1 MIDCLAYVLAEP
13 SIEPCSADRLIH
25 KRPSDLELTRSKLLF
40 DPLPSI
46 VEESLSYGPGP
57 SSPHHIRS
65 SSADSRLLFQ
75 ETSPLSSLD
84 SQPRDKSRTASL
96 DSRTCEGARAVS
108 VESRTCEGARPGSVE
123 SRTCEGG
130 ARAGSVESRE
140 VMSLPLLEVADSV
153 GSGRSLNLRCDLE
166 SFRHPSNSNSECKH

>member
-13 SIEPCSADRLIH
+13 SIEPCSADRPIH

-46 VEESLSYGPGP
+46 VEESLSCGPGP

-84 SQPRDKSRTASL
+84 SRPRDKSRTASL
-96 DSRTCEGARAVS
+96 DSRTCEGARAGS
-108 VESRTCEGARPGSVE
+108 VESRTCEGARD
-123 SRTCEGG
+123 
-130 ARAGSVESRE
+130 GSVESRE

-166 SFRHPSNSNSECKH
+166 SFRHPSNPNSECKH